1 MYIVTKQ
8 LKIKNKSSVMYI
20 SNIFKNPNE
29 QACGD
34 GGTVVDTGSV
44 CNVVK
49 EVALFL

>member
-1 MYIVTKQ
+1 MHIVTKQ
-8 LKIKNKSSVMYI
+8 LNINNNSSVKYI
-20 SNIFKNPNE
+20 SNILNNPNE

-34 GGTVVDTGSV
+34 GGTAVDTGSV